1 MEPSEGA
8 PLSKRARKKLAKQ
21 EDRKQRKQEHHDQ
34 SHGSMLAGES
44 SLATP
49 TTATVTHHP

>member
-21 EDRKQRKQEHHDQ
+21 EDRKQRKQEHHEQ